1 MGGMG
6 STLNRRNALAKGLVF
21 GVIILLSSFAAFAG
35 GVGLDLS
42 VCTVDLS
49 GPFIKAHTAASNA
62 VSALGITGSRADQV
76 LQDLDTS
83 LADIEEAYPIEYF
96 PLPML
101 GGTIEIGLPFII
113 IDKVSFSGGLI
124 NESILRGIAGMAGYS
139 IPQPIIP
146 DMQVDLGTETADV
159 TADLQ
164 LSAFK
169 LTCEVAKHLDLLIA
183 GVELGAGVD
192 LIQGSI
198 VPTVDVTAPGHQT
211 EINAAK
217 AALHLDGFTWT
228 TFAGHICAQIDF
240 GLPSLKLVVQG
251 GYLLPLS
258 EESGWW
264 GIVSGNVSGRIGLV
278 IRF

>member
-1 MGGMG
+1 MG
-6 STLNRRNALAKGLVF
+6 STLNRKYALAKGLAF
-21 GVIILLSSFAAFAG
+21 GVIILLSSFAAFPG

-49 GPFIKAHTAASNA
+49 GPFGKVHGAASDA
-62 VSALGITGSRADQV
+62 LTALGVPPSSTASILS
-76 LQDLDTS
+76 DLDTS

-96 PLPML
+96 PLPMV
-101 GGTIEIGLPFII
+101 GGTIEIGLPFIV

-124 NESILRGIAGMAGYS
+124 NDSILRGIAGMAGYNIS
-139 IPQPIIP
+139 QPIISQA
-146 DMQVDLGTETADV
+146 QVDLGSETADI

-183 GVELGAGVD
+183 GIELGAGVD

-198 VPTVDVTAPGHQT
+198 VPIVNATAPTHQT

-217 AALHLDGFTWT
+217 AALHLDGLTWT
-228 TFAGHICAQIDF
+228 TFAGHISGQIELGPPF
-240 GLPSLKLVVQG
+240 LRLVVQG
-251 GYLLPLS
+251 AYLLPIAG
-258 EESGWW
+258 ESGWW
-264 GIVSGNVSGRIGLV
+264 GIVSGNVSGKIGLV

>member
-1 MGGMG
+1 MG
-6 STLNRRNALAKGLVF
+6 STLNKNRVLAKGLVF
-21 GVIILLSSFAAFAG
+21 GVIIFLSSFAAFPG

-42 VCTVDLS
+42 VCTLDLS
-49 GPFIKAHTAASNA
+49 GPFGKVHTAASSA
-62 VSALGITGSRADQV
+62 LTALGIPTTNAASI
-76 LQDLDTS
+76 LTDLDTS
-83 LADIEEAYPIEYF
+83 LADIEAAYPIEYF
-96 PLPML
+96 PLPMI
-101 GGTIEIGLPFII
+101 GGTIEIGLPFIV

-124 NESILRGIAGMAGYS
+124 NDSILRSIADMAGYS
-139 IPQPIIP
+139 ISQPIIS
-146 DMQVDLGTETADV
+146 DMQVDLGSETADV

-183 GVELGAGVD
+183 GIELGAGVD

-198 VPTVDVTAPGHQT
+198 VPIVNATAPTHQT

-217 AALHLDGFTWT
+217 AALHLDGLTWT
-228 TFAGHICAQIDF
+228 TFAGHISGQIELGPPF
-240 GLPSLKLVVQG
+240 LRLFVQG
-251 GYLLPLS
+251 SYLVPLS

-264 GIVSGNVSGRIGLV
+264 GITSGNVSGKIGLV

>member
-1 MGGMG
+1 MG
-6 STLNRRNALAKGLVF
+6 STLNKKYTLAKGLLF
-21 GVIILLSSFAAFAG
+21 GVIILLSSFAAFPG

-49 GPFIKAHTAASNA
+49 GPFANAHPAAS
-62 VSALGITGSRADQV
+62 SALTALGVTGSSATQI
-76 LQDLDTS
+76 LQDLDTT

-96 PLPML
+96 PIPMV
-101 GGTIEIGLPFII
+101 GGTIEIGLPFIV

-124 NESILRGIAGMAGYS
+124 NDSILRSIADMAGYS
-139 IPQPIIP
+139 IPQPI
-146 DMQVDLGTETADV
+146 VSSTFDLGGGATGSMTGDIA
-159 TADLQ
+159 

-183 GVELGAGVD
+183 GIELGAGAD

-198 VPTVDVTAPGHQT
+198 VPTVHVTAPGHQT
-211 EINAAK
+211 QVDAALD
-217 AALHLDGFTWT
+217 ALHLDGLTWT
-228 TFAGHICAQIDF
+228 TFAAHVSAQIEIGPPF
-240 GLPSLKLVVQG
+240 LRLVVQG
-251 GYLLPLS
+251 AYLLPIS

-264 GIVSGNVSGRIGLV
+264 GIASGTISGKIGLV